1 MNVETKFSIRGSDK
15 GKINQDYVDYSPDK
29 RIVAIADGLTH
40 STFQDIW
47 AKQLVNRFIE
57 KPFVPDLNA
66 QKLKDWLE
74 DIQKEWISKIAQV
87 KPAKGTGDR
96 SDAAKKEE
104 QMLEEII
111 EISKDKGAEST
122 LLGMIIQ
129 KTPKRQKLQLFGIGD
144 TNMFLVRNNR
154 IKEKFPVTSVKSFTN
169 RTKALCSIDNPLQE
183 IPELKE
189 INAKKGDIVILATDA
204 LAKWILKSANL
215 GQKPWKRIL
224 KNKKDIAN
232 FIDKLRKDQVQYEKG
247 LARRFGIDDDDTT
260 CIIIR
265 I

>member
-15 GKINQDYVDYSPDK
+15 EKINQDYVDYSPNK

-47 AKQLVNRFIE
+47 AKKLVNRFIE

-74 DIQKEWISKIAQV
+74 DIQKEWISEIAQV
-87 KPAKGTGDR
+87 KPAKD
-96 SDAAKKEE
+96 KETH
-104 QMLEEII
+104 EEII
-111 EISKDKGAEST
+111 EIAKDKGAEST

-129 KTPKRQKLQLFGIGD
+129 KKKKKRQKLQLFGIGD

-189 INAKKGDIVILATDA
+189 VNAKKGDIVILATDA
-204 LAKWILKSANL
+204 LAKWILEYYNL
-215 GQKPWKRIL
+215 GQRPWSKIL
-224 KNKKDIAN
+224 KNKNDIAN
-232 FIDKLRKDQVQYEKG
+232 FIDKLRYTNK
-247 LARRFGIDDDDTT
+247 IDDDDTT

>member
-1 MNVETKFSIRGSDK
+1 MNVETKFSLQKRSEKTKRG
-15 GKINQDYVDYSPDK
+15 NQDAIAISPDE
-29 RIVAIADGLTH
+29 RIFAIADGV
-40 STFQDIW
+40 SQSPFSQIW
-47 AKQLVNRFIE
+47 SNKIVTKFIE
-57 KPFVPDLNA
+57 EPFVSDLNE

-74 DIQKEWISKIAQV
+74 DIRKEWSSEIDQQKSH
-87 KPAKGTGDR
+87 
-96 SDAAKKEE
+96 E
-104 QMLEEII
+104 QSEKANSLILEMARER
-111 EISKDKGAEST
+111 GGST
-122 LLGMIIQ
+122 TFLGMIIQ
-129 KTPKRQKLQLFGIGD
+129 EMKKKYQKLQLFGIGD

>member
-15 GKINQDYVDYSPDK
+15 EKINQDYVDYSPDK

-74 DIQKEWISKIAQV
+74 GIQKEWISEIAQV
-87 KPAKGTGDR
+87 KPSKD
-96 SDAAKKEE
+96 KETHF
-104 QMLEEII
+104 EEII
-111 EISKDKGAEST
+111 EIAKDKGAEST
-122 LLGMIIQ
+122 FLGMIIQ
-129 KTPKRQKLQLFGIGD
+129 KTSKRQKLQLFGIGD
-144 TNMFLVRNNR
+144 TNMFLVRNNK

-183 IPELKE
+183 IPESKE
-189 INAKKGDIVILATDA
+189 VNAKKGDIVILATDA

-224 KNKKDIAN
+224 KNKKDITN